1 VNPVAQT
8 VTEGGELGET
18 KIHPPYPSVVYPE
31 AHEVNSVSIGTQAPF
46 PSDVYPLGQLCGTGT
61 LSGTQLPLPLLWN
74 PELQIITTVSGT
86 QFPYPSGYYP
96 VGQLTDVGGLAVFF
110 ATQFPLLN
118 VNPDAHVTDDDGGRQ
133 FPNPSV

>member
-1 VNPVAQT
+1 M
-8 VTEGGELGET
+8 
-18 KIHPPYPSVVYPE
+18 
-31 AHEVNSVSIGTQAPF
+31 
-46 PSDVYPLGQLCGTGT
+46 
-61 LSGTQLPLPLLWN
+61 
-74 PELQIITTVSGT
+74 SGT

-133 FPNPSV
+133 FPNPSVWYPDGQSDGSGFDTTTGIQFPSESG